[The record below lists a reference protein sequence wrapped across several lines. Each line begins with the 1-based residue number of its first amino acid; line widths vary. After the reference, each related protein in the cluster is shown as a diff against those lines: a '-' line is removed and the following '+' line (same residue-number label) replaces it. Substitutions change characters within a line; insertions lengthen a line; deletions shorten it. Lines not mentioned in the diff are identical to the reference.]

1 MNQSLGR
8 TQCAILY
15 NKSGGS
21 VAFGDVVVIDL
32 SNADAFTTTTSG
44 GYILG
49 PVGVVLELNG
59 IVNDA
64 RGLVGFSGWVP
75 QVNLSGSA
83 SLGDLVKTHTVAGQ
97 GVRHN
102 APMVQGDFG
111 AVLET
116 GATPPAILFGMPNP
130 VAGSGGDPWTELAK
144 TADQDVTNSSTLTD
158 DTDLQISVTADTY
171 HFQLFILFSGDSTT
185 ADYKCDFLPS
195 AGDMSGWYRYVGGS
209 TTADAILV
217 STGIRLAAA
226 ATITAITAGVDAS
239 HTVRH
244 LMIEAMLR
252 FSSSATF
259 KFRFAENSAESGKVA
274 RTKKGSILRYRKL
287 PIA

>member
-21 VAFGDVVVIDL
+21 VAYGDVVVIDPA
-32 SNADAFTTTTSG
+32 NADAFTTTTSAA
-44 GYILG
+44 YILG
-49 PVGVVLELNG
+49 PVGVVLEPNG
-59 IVNDA
+59 IANDA

-75 QVNLSGSA
+75 QINLSGAA

-97 GVRHN
+97 AVRHA

-116 GATPPAILFGMPNP
+116 GTTPPAILFGIPNP
-130 VAGSGGDPWTELAK
+130 VAGTGGDPWTELAK
-144 TADQDVTNSSTLTD
+144 TADQDVTNSASLTD
-158 DTDLQISVTADTY
+158 DTDLQIAVTGDTY
-171 HFQLFILFSGDSTT
+171 HFQIFIMFSGDSATG
-185 ADYKCDFLPS
+185 DIKFDFLPDS
-195 AGDMSGWYRYVGGS
+195 GDMSGWYRYVGS
-209 TTADAILV
+209 NTTADAVLV

-244 LMIEAMLR
+244 LMIEGMLR
-252 FSSSATF
+252 FSGAATF
-259 KFRFAENSAESGKVA
+259 KLRFAQNSAESGKTA
-274 RTKKGSILRYRKL
+274 RVKQGSILRYRKL

>member
-15 NKSGGS
+15 NKSGGA
-21 VAFGDVVVIDL
+21 VAYGDVVIIDT

-49 PVGVVLELNG
+49 PVGVVLDQNG
-59 IVNDA
+59 IADNA

-83 SLGDLVKTHTVAGQ
+83 SLGDLIKTHTVAKQ
-97 GVRHN
+97 AVRHST
-102 APMVQGDFG
+102 PMVQGDFG

-116 GATPPAILFGMPNP
+116 GTTPPAILFGMPNP
-130 VAGSGGDPWTELAK
+130 VAGSGGDPWTEVAK
-144 TADQDVTNSSTLTD
+144 TSDQDVTNSSTLTD
-158 DTDLQISVTADTY
+158 DSDLQISVTADTY
-171 HFQLFILFSGDSTT
+171 HFQFFILFSGNSTT
-185 ADYKCDFLPS
+185 ADFKCDFLPS
-195 AGDMSGWYRYVGGS
+195 TGDMSGWYRYVGGS
-209 TTADAILV
+209 STADAINV
-217 STGIRLAAA
+217 STGIRLSAAG
-226 ATITAITAGVDAS
+226 TITAITCGVDAS

-252 FSSSATF
+252 FSSSGTF
-259 KFRFAENSAESGKVA
+259 KFRFAENAAESGKVA